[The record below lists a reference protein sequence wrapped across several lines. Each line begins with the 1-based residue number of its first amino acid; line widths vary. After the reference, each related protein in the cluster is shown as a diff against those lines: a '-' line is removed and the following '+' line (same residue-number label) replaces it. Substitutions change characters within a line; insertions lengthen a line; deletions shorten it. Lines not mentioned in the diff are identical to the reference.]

1 MGPDYQPQDRSRR
14 FIGLAV
20 VALLHVLVIWGLM
33 SGLARKAIEVIKKP
47 IEVAIVDQP
56 RPADPAPPPPPPPPR
71 APPPPSPSPPR
82 VIDRPPPPAPAA
94 PAPAPAPVVTAP
106 EIVVPATAPAPPIQV
121 TQERAPEK
129 PAETRPAAPPA
140 PPPAAAPA
148 TRPAPRAEVAIVCPG
163 YQNILKSALAGE
175 WDRVGITG
183 DVKVVIRVRG
193 NQILDVTPQS
203 GPREYYRA
211 VQRAVRRMN
220 CTVDGAE
227 EQLVPLEIGFR
238 EP

>member
-14 FIGLAV
+14 LIGLAV

-47 IEVAIVDQP
+47 IEVAIVDEP
-56 RPADPAPPPPPPPPR
+56 RPVDPVPPPPPPPR
-71 APPPPSPSPPR
+71 SPPPPPSPSPPR
-82 VIDRPPPPAPAA
+82 LIDRQPPPTPAA
-94 PAPAPAPVVTAP
+94 AAPTPVVTAP
-106 EIVVPATAPAPPIQV
+106 EVVVPATAPAPPIQV
-121 TQERAPEK
+121 AQERTPDK
-129 PAETRPAAPPA
+129 PVETRPA
-140 PPPAAAPA
+140 PPAAPQPATAPA

-163 YQNILKSALAGE
+163 YQSTLKSALAGE

-183 DVKVVIRVRG
+183 DVKVLIRVRG

>member
-47 IEVAIVDQP
+47 IEVAIVDEP
-56 RPADPAPPPPPPPPR
+56 RPVDPVPPPPPPR
-71 APPPPSPSPPR
+71 APPPLPSPSPPR
-82 VIDRPPPPAPAA
+82 VIDRQPPPTPAA
-94 PAPAPAPVVTAP
+94 PTPTPVVTAP
-106 EIVVPATAPAPPIQV
+106 EVVVPATAPAPPIQV
-121 TQERAPEK
+121 MQERMPEK
-129 PAETRPAAPPA
+129 PAEARPTPPAAPQPT
-140 PPPAAAPA
+140 AAPA

-163 YQNILKSALAGE
+163 YQSILKSALAGE
-175 WDRVGITG
+175 WGRVGITG

-220 CTVDGAE
+220 CTVDGAD

>member
-47 IEVAIVDQP
+47 IEVAIVDEPQP
-56 RPADPAPPPPPPPPR
+56 VDPVPPPPR
-71 APPPPSPSPPR
+71 APLPPSPSPPR
-82 VIDRPPPPAPAA
+82 VIDRQPPPTPAA
-94 PAPAPAPVVTAP
+94 AAPTPVVTAP
-106 EIVVPATAPAPPIQV
+106 EVVVPATAPAPPIQV
-121 TQERAPEK
+121 MQERMPEK
-129 PAETRPAAPPA
+129 PAEARPTPPAAPQPT
-140 PPPAAAPA
+140 AAPA

-163 YQNILKSALAGE
+163 YQSILKSALAGE
-175 WDRVGITG
+175 WGRVGITG

>member
-1 MGPDYQPQDRSRR
+1 MGPDYQPQDRARR

-47 IEVAIVDQP
+47 IEVAIVDEP
-56 RPADPAPPPPPPPPR
+56 RPADPVPPPPPPAPPPPPS
-71 APPPPSPSPPR
+71 PSPSPPPR
-82 VIDRPPPPAPAA
+82 VIDRPPPPTA

-106 EIVVPATAPAPPIQV
+106 EVVVPAAAPAPPIQV
-121 TQERAPEK
+121 TQERAPDK
-129 PAETRPAAPPA
+129 PAETRPAAPLA
-140 PPPAAAPA
+140 PQPAAAPA

-163 YQNILKSALAGE
+163 YQGILKSVLAGE
-175 WDRVGITG
+175 WNRVGITG

-220 CTVDGAE
+220 CTVEGAE